1 MEDKLKFSPLHLRR
15 QMVAHFI
22 QNKDLLYD
30 IVKEGLIENYGL
42 PPDPNGEGDTQE
54 EEQVGPFSIVS
65 YMKVHC
71 CKQKVGR
78 YNLLDIDI

>member
-42 PPDPNGEGDTQE
+42 PPDPNGEGIHKRKSKL
-54 EEQVGPFSIVS
+54 V
-65 YMKVHC
+65 
-71 CKQKVGR
+71 
-78 YNLLDIDI
+78 LLVLLVT